1 MRQSSSSSDIE
12 CSNASAVT
20 LSGEAPSHAWI
31 SISSLE
37 LSHEGHAGVGHAWVV
52 VWEGASRTAPQQ
64 VGNPSARPSRLRRG
78 RWPVAKLEQN
88 LGGAFDL
95 LMHRNLFYGC
105 IYDEILTNS
114 IDFVF
119 FGGAFASTTY
129 SVASP
134 LPVAVP
140 ARHRDVARDGESTYS

>member
-64 VGNPSARPSRLRRG
+64 VGILVPVRARRG

-119 FGGAFASTTY
+119 LA
-129 SVASP
+129 VHLHP
-134 LPVAVP
+134 LPIV
-140 ARHRDVARDGESTYS
+140 